1 MINMEMHKNLQV
13 FKQEKDEFLKKSKEF
28 EGKAKLMEEENL
40 KIRKKNDEL
49 EIKVNELKEKLT
61 KKTQEI
67 NFLRFEKKQEF
78 DQSFKQEK
86 ENILKYEEFH
96 QVFEIFSIKNKI
108 LSDDQR
114 HGGKIGKPEK
124 TLQRKKE
131 KIEKEVKRLEI
142 EKNMILAQRNEM
154 ENAIEDLKKKHLNI
168 LVCF

>member
-49 EIKVNELKEKLT
+49 EIKVNELKEKLS
-61 KKTQEI
+61 KKSQEI
-67 NFLRFEKKQEF
+67 NLLRFEKKQEF

-96 QVFEIFSIKNKI
+96 QVFKILSIKNKI

-114 HGGKIGKPEK
+114 YGGKIGKPEK

-131 KIEKEVKRLEI
+131 
-142 EKNMILAQRNEM
+142 
-154 ENAIEDLKKKHLNI
+154 
-168 LVCF
+168 